1 MSDPPGQNVRG
12 SSLSTCISHSLYVK
26 VKNIRLIKKRSRPRR
41 GRDLF
46 QSARPGARG
55 TRPNGQHA
63 PLPFLCDRSCAGVL
77 GVRQPQTVV
86 RAALLALFAG
96 DQPPRCSFAGRARS
110 GRGGRIRARCGREVP
125 DRPPKRY
132 SSELGHAA
140 RASPARIAQNR
151 SFVSVRARED
161 CTKLPIL
168 CQFVHRAGECGRAS
182 GRQRCTPRAPSPLH
196 QDQSGGAGAGSGASA
211 DEGGNEAPRPSSAS
225 ALICSPPRRSPRSAP
240 KCAPRW

>member
-1 MSDPPGQNVRG
+1 M
-12 SSLSTCISHSLYVK
+12 
-26 VKNIRLIKKRSRPRR
+26 
-41 GRDLF
+41 
-46 QSARPGARG
+46 
-55 TRPNGQHA
+55 
-63 PLPFLCDRSCAGVL
+63 L

-110 GRGGRIRARCGREVP
+110 GRGGRIRARRGREVP

-168 CQFVHRAGECGRAS
+168 CQFAASRGRVWPGERSAALYTQSAEPPAPRSERGRRR
-182 GRQRCTPRAPSPLH
+182 GQWRERRRRRQRSAAPEQRLRSDLLSPAPLTAQRA
-196 QDQSGGAGAGSGASA
+196 QVRA
-211 DEGGNEAPRPSSAS
+211 
-225 ALICSPPRRSPRSAP
+225 ALVML
-240 KCAPRW
+240 